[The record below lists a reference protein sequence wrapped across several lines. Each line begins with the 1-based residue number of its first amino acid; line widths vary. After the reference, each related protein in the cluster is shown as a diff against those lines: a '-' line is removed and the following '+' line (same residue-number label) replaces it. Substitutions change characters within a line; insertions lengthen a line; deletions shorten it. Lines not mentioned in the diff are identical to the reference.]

1 MGLPTHIQVVV
12 KSARNLKV
20 KGKDGTNDAFVIIS
34 LGKEKFR
41 TSVKEKVT
49 KSAEWLEECE
59 LMIPRQGNTAEVV
72 LKVMHQGNKLGSH
85 HFLGM
90 VTIPLR
96 DFDEKEIMG
105 GDSSAQPVITKWYLL
120 KCKPNQNK
128 TDYRGELQVAISFV
142 VRQLPPKENKSASSL
157 SVNDSARSDK
167 RSLQSLNKFTNKI
180 GGSLMSLGKNDRRVW
195 KKNGK
200 GSTNSLPRN
209 IFERSKI
216 ESSLHSMNSSCC
228 SDSLENLGGG
238 EVLRKKLNGP
248 IASKGLSSISSNV
261 TKGSN
266 TSLPNKQILDKVKE
280 EDGDE
285 WNTKLTSSEQESLN
299 VPKRQIKSVI
309 KDFMSSQESLK
320 DKLEKKSPILESN
333 RDPKNRSGAVKET
346 SIHDNYNF
354 VEKHTSKG
362 DENIEK
368 THNGIKSQMFSN
380 VKRGSKEMIAKTN
393 KFFSSGMDEI
403 PPPKPP
409 RIVIG
414 RELSENESEFKGKL
428 DDKQVSAEEKRIFLN
443 SFQDKSR
450 EDLIEIL
457 INLSRRLDT
466 DRQKLKE
473 LEEYLASLLFKVI
486 TNAPDI
492 LEADPTHSGTLNNN
506 MEIGSIVNYSHRNSV

>member
-41 TSVKEKVT
+41 TSVKEKVA

-59 LMIPRQGNTAEVV
+59 LEIPRQGNTAEVV

-105 GDSSAQPVITKWYLL
+105 GDSSPQPAITKWYLL

-128 TDYRGELQVAISFV
+128 TDYRGELQVAISFL
-142 VRQLPPKENKSASSL
+142 VRQLPPKANKSASSL
-157 SVNDSARSDK
+157 NVNGSARSDK
-167 RSLQSLNKFTNKI
+167 GSLQSLNKFTNKI

-216 ESSLHSMNSSCC
+216 EGSLHSMNSSCC

-248 IASKGLSSISSNV
+248 IVPKDVSLISSNV

-266 TSLPNKQILDKVKE
+266 TSLPIKPILDKVKE

-299 VPKRQIKSVI
+299 IPKRQIKSVI
-309 KDFMSSQESLK
+309 KNFMSSQESLK
-320 DKLEKKSPILESN
+320 EKLEKKSPIMESN
-333 RDPKNRSGAVKET
+333 RNTQNGDGAVKET
-346 SIHDNYNF
+346 PFHYKHNL
-354 VEKHTSKG
+354 VEKHTI
-362 DENIEK
+362 ENEANAEK
-368 THNGIKSQMFSN
+368 THNGMKSKMFSN
-380 VKRGSKEMIAKTN
+380 VKRGSKEMVAKTN
-393 KFFSSGMDEI
+393 KFFSSGNDEI

-428 DDKQVSAEEKRIFLN
+428 ENKQISGEEKRIFLN

-466 DRQKLKE
+466 DRQKMKE
-473 LEEYLASLLFKVI
+473 LEEYLASLLLKVI

-492 LEADPTHSGTLNNN
+492 LEADPSHACTLNNN
-506 MEIGSIVNYSHRNSV
+506 IENGSMTNYNHRNSV